1 MCTPDSDC
9 ICFNKRKYLSKNSD
23 MQSLKE
29 YHRNERIK
37 IEKCNILLWNVAF
50 CLALHISADHGKTLV
65 FFIKI
70 ANALFLYH
78 YSNYKSR
85 MS

>member
-1 MCTPDSDC
+1 
-9 ICFNKRKYLSKNSD
+9 

-50 CLALHISADHGKTLV
+50 CLALHISADHVKTLV

-70 ANALFLYH
+70 VISY
-78 YSNYKSR
+78 YSYRHADLK
-85 MS
+85 

>member
-1 MCTPDSDC
+1 
-9 ICFNKRKYLSKNSD
+9 

-50 CLALHISADHGKTLV
+50 CLALHISADHGKTLA

-70 ANALFLYH
+70 VIP
-78 YSNYKSR
+78 NYIYR
-85 MS
+85 YNDFA

>member
-1 MCTPDSDC
+1 
-9 ICFNKRKYLSKNSD
+9 

-70 ANALFLYH
+70 VITNYIYH
-78 YSNYKSR
+78 YNAFCTTHIIAVYRGIRHLCHPVQSPDNVL
-85 MS
+85 

>member
-1 MCTPDSDC
+1 
-9 ICFNKRKYLSKNSD
+9 

-50 CLALHISADHGKTLV
+50 YLALHISADHVKTLV

-70 ANALFLYH
+70 VISY
-78 YSNYKSR
+78 YSYRHADLK
-85 MS
+85 

>member
-1 MCTPDSDC
+1 
-9 ICFNKRKYLSKNSD
+9 

-65 FFIKI
+65 LFIKI
-70 ANALFLYH
+70 VISY
-78 YSNYKSR
+78 YSYRRTDLK
-85 MS
+85 

>member
-9 ICFNKRKYLSKNSD
+9 ICFNKREIFVEKSD

-50 CLALHISADHGKTLV
+50 CLALHISADHVKTLV

-70 ANALFLYH
+70 ANTLFLYH
-78 YSNYKSR
+78 YSNYKGR

>member
-1 MCTPDSDC
+1 
-9 ICFNKRKYLSKNSD
+9 

-50 CLALHISADHGKTLV
+50 CLAQHISADHGKTLA
-65 FFIKI
+65 FFVKI
-70 ANALFLYH
+70 VNALLSYH
-78 YSNYKSR
+78 HSNYASR

>member
-1 MCTPDSDC
+1 
-9 ICFNKRKYLSKNSD
+9 

-65 FFIKI
+65 LFAKI
-70 ANALFLYH
+70 VIAYYLYRH
-78 YSNYKSR
+78 TDLK
-85 MS
+85 

>member
-1 MCTPDSDC
+1 
-9 ICFNKRKYLSKNSD
+9 

-37 IEKCNILLWNVAF
+37 IEKCNILLWNVAY

-65 FFIKI
+65 FLIKI
-70 ANALFLYH
+70 VIP
-78 YSNYKSR
+78 NYIYR
-85 MS
+85 YNDFT

>member
-1 MCTPDSDC
+1 
-9 ICFNKRKYLSKNSD
+9 

-50 CLALHISADHGKTLV
+50 CLAQHISADHGKTLV

-70 ANALFLYH
+70 VIPNYIYH
-78 YSNYKSR
+78 YNVFAQHIS
-85 MS
+85 

>member
-1 MCTPDSDC
+1 
-9 ICFNKRKYLSKNSD
+9 

-65 FFIKI
+65 FLIKI
-70 ANALFLYH
+70 VTTLLLYH
-78 YSNYKSR
+78 YNDYIDR

>member
-1 MCTPDSDC
+1 
-9 ICFNKRKYLSKNSD
+9 

-65 FFIKI
+65 FLIKI
-70 ANALFLYH
+70 VIP
-78 YSNYKSR
+78 NYIYR
-85 MS
+85 YNDFT

>member
-1 MCTPDSDC
+1 
-9 ICFNKRKYLSKNSD
+9 

-70 ANALFLYH
+70 VISELYH
-78 YSNYKSR
+78 IDYNVFTQHIS
-85 MS
+85 

>member
-1 MCTPDSDC
+1 
-9 ICFNKRKYLSKNSD
+9 

-70 ANALFLYH
+70 VIPYCLCRHNDL
-78 YSNYKSR
+78 K
-85 MS
+85 

>member
-1 MCTPDSDC
+1 
-9 ICFNKRKYLSKNSD
+9 
-23 MQSLKE
+23 MQSSKE

-50 CLALHISADHGKTLV
+50 CLALHISADHGKTLA

-70 ANALFLYH
+70 VTTLLLYH
-78 YSNYKSR
+78 YSDYIGRIS
-85 MS
+85 

>member
-1 MCTPDSDC
+1 
-9 ICFNKRKYLSKNSD
+9 

-37 IEKCNILLWNVAF
+37 IEKCNILLWNDAL

-70 ANALFLYH
+70 VISY
-78 YSNYKSR
+78 YSYRHTGLK
-85 MS
+85 

>member
-1 MCTPDSDC
+1 
-9 ICFNKRKYLSKNSD
+9 

-50 CLALHISADHGKTLV
+50 CLALHISADHVKTLV

-70 ANALFLYH
+70 VIPNHIYH
-78 YSNYKSR
+78 YNVFTQHIS
-85 MS
+85 

>member
-1 MCTPDSDC
+1 
-9 ICFNKRKYLSKNSD
+9 

-50 CLALHISADHGKTLV
+50 YLALHISADHWKTLV
-65 FFIKI
+65 LFIKI
-70 ANALFLYH
+70 VIL
-78 YSNYKSR
+78 NYIYR
-85 MS
+85 YNDFA

>member
-1 MCTPDSDC
+1 
-9 ICFNKRKYLSKNSD
+9 

-50 CLALHISADHGKTLV
+50 CLALHISADHEKTLV
-65 FFIKI
+65 LFIKI
-70 ANALFLYH
+70 VIT
-78 YSNYKSR
+78 NYIYR
-85 MS
+85 YNDFT

>member
-1 MCTPDSDC
+1 
-9 ICFNKRKYLSKNSD
+9 

-50 CLALHISADHGKTLV
+50 CLALHISADHVKTLV

-70 ANALFLYH
+70 VISY
-78 YSNYKSR
+78 YSYRHTGLK
-85 MS
+85 

>member
-1 MCTPDSDC
+1 
-9 ICFNKRKYLSKNSD
+9 

-50 CLALHISADHGKTLV
+50 CLALHISADHVKTLV

-70 ANALFLYH
+70 VISYYSYH
-78 YSNYKSR
+78 YADLK
-85 MS
+85 

>member
-1 MCTPDSDC
+1 
-9 ICFNKRKYLSKNSD
+9 

-50 CLALHISADHGKTLV
+50 CLALHISADHGKTLA
-65 FFIKI
+65 FFVKI
-70 ANALFLYH
+70 VNTLLSYH
-78 YSNYKSR
+78 NSNYASR

>member
-1 MCTPDSDC
+1 
-9 ICFNKRKYLSKNSD
+9 

-50 CLALHISADHGKTLV
+50 CLALHISADHWKTLA
-65 FFIKI
+65 FFYK
-70 ANALFLYH
+70 NRYTVLYVSLQSFLIH
-78 YSNYKSR
+78 IS
-85 MS
+85 

>member
-1 MCTPDSDC
+1 
-9 ICFNKRKYLSKNSD
+9 

-65 FFIKI
+65 LFIKI
-70 ANALFLYH
+70 VITYYLYRH
-78 YSNYKSR
+78 TDLK
-85 MS
+85 

>member
-1 MCTPDSDC
+1 
-9 ICFNKRKYLSKNSD
+9 

-50 CLALHISADHGKTLV
+50 CLALHISADHVKTLV
-65 FFIKI
+65 LFTKNRYTVLFISTYWFKVTHII
-70 ANALFLYH
+70 AVYCEIRHLCHPVQFPDNVL
-78 YSNYKSR
+78 
-85 MS
+85 

>member
-1 MCTPDSDC
+1 
-9 ICFNKRKYLSKNSD
+9 

-65 FFIKI
+65 LFIKI
-70 ANALFLYH
+70 AIP
-78 YSNYKSR
+78 NYIYR
-85 MS
+85 YNDFA

>member
-1 MCTPDSDC
+1 
-9 ICFNKRKYLSKNSD
+9 

-37 IEKCNILLWNVAF
+37 IEKCKILLWNVAF
-50 CLALHISADHGKTLV
+50 CLALHISADHVKTLV

-70 ANALFLYH
+70 ANTLFLYH
-78 YSNYKSR
+78 YSNYKGR

>member
-1 MCTPDSDC
+1 
-9 ICFNKRKYLSKNSD
+9 

-65 FFIKI
+65 LFIKI
-70 ANALFLYH
+70 VITYYLYQ
-78 YSNYKSR
+78 YTVLK
-85 MS
+85 

>member
-1 MCTPDSDC
+1 
-9 ICFNKRKYLSKNSD
+9 

-50 CLALHISADHGKTLV
+50 CLALHISADHGKTLA
-65 FFIKI
+65 FFVKI
-70 ANALFLYH
+70 VNALLSYH
-78 YSNYKSR
+78 NSNYASR

>member
-1 MCTPDSDC
+1 
-9 ICFNKRKYLSKNSD
+9 

-70 ANALFLYH
+70 VTALLLYR
-78 YSNYKSR
+78 YNDYIDR